1 MTRPS
6 NPEMA
11 EKIRTEAA
19 KLIFEKGLAA
29 VSARTIA
36 KNLGI
41 TATTIYY
48 YYKDMNE
55 IYKAIKIDGFIGLD
69 SFIQEKQLITDSA
82 ANQLASIMESFIIW
96 CKKNSNL
103 AELMFEKL
111 PAQFD
116 LTDEE
121 MQIYYLSYSRVVNV
135 LEFGKLKGEFKFDDV
150 DEAASIGFAMIY
162 GIIVLDLN
170 KRFHEKYWDDI
181 SILIRRAKELLL
193 NYLKVN

>member
-69 SFIQEKQLITDSA
+69 SFIQEKQNITDSA

-96 CKKNSNL
+96 CKQNSNL

-116 LTDEE
+116 LTEEE

-135 LEFGKLKGEFKFDDV
+135 LEYGKLKGEFKFDDV

-181 SILIRRAKELLL
+181 SILIRRSKELLL

>member
-11 EKIRTEAA
+11 EKIRNEAA

-96 CKKNSNL
+96 CKQNSNL

-116 LTDEE
+116 LTEE
-121 MQIYYLSYSRVVNV
+121 EIQIYYLSYSRVVNV
-135 LEFGKLKGEFKFDDV
+135 LEYGKLKGEFKFDDV

-181 SILIRRAKELLL
+181 SILIRRSKELLL

>member
-19 KLIFEKGLAA
+19 NLIFEKGLTS

-55 IYKAIKIDGFIGLD
+55 IYKAIKIDGFISLD
-69 SFIQEKQLITDSA
+69 AFIQENQNLNDSA
-82 ANQLASIMESFIIW
+82 SNQLASIMESFIKW
-96 CKKNSNL
+96 CKLNSNL

-121 MQIYYLSYSRVVNV
+121 LEIYYLSYSRVVKV
-135 LEFGKLKGEFKFDDV
+135 LEYGKMIGEFMFEDA

-170 KRFHEKYWDDI
+170 KRFHEKFWNDT
-181 SILIRRAKELLL
+181 SILVKRSKELLL